1 MHPWQARAKFEAL
14 IAESEVDLLR
24 AALCIAAEDDAACDL
39 ESCVAEVDALA
50 RRALLPPLATDTARL
65 VRLNELLFNELGF
78 DGAHCDFRDPASS
91 FLPSVLERRTG
102 LPIALSVLWMSVGQ
116 RVGLVCSGL
125 NFPGH
130 FLAKATIAGRDVF
143 VDPFARGALLTE
155 TDLHERLL
163 KNGVSGRLDARLLEA
178 APARQILAR
187 MLRNL
192 KNLHVR
198 RGDVPQAYA
207 AVDRMLLLT
216 PDSAD
221 DLRDRGLLALQL
233 SGHAAARQDLT
244 RYLTLRPNAPDAAFV
259 TQQLERVREKPTLM
273 N

>member
-1 MHPWQARAKFEAL
+1 MQPWQARARFEAL
-14 IAESEVDLLR
+14 IAEQEIDLLR
-24 AALCIAAEDDAACDL
+24 AAICIAAEDDAACDV
-39 ESCVAEVDALA
+39 ESCVAEIDALA

-65 VRLNELLFNELGF
+65 VRLNELLFHELDF
-78 DGAHCDFRDPASS
+78 DGARCDFRDPASS
-91 FLPSVLERRTG
+91 FLPAVLERRTG

-116 RVGLVCSGL
+116 RLGLVCSGL

-163 KNGVSGRLDARLLEA
+163 RNGGSGRLDARLLEA

-198 RGDVPQAYA
+198 SGVALQAYS
-207 AVDRMLLLT
+207 AVDRLLLLT
-216 PDSAD
+216 PDALD
-221 DLRDRGLLALQL
+221 EVRDRGLLALQL
-233 SGHAAARQDLT
+233 SGHDAARQDLM
-244 RYLTLRPNAPDAAFV
+244 RYLTLRPNAPDAPF
-259 TQQLERVREKPTLM
+259 VREQLAKMRTKPPLM